1 MNTPRGQRFRSRCAR
16 RGLSL
21 MEAMLS
27 LAILGGA
34 LAAIGEL
41 IRLGARAAEE
51 ARDLTKAQL
60 ICDSIMGEVVA
71 GIAKPTAATRQEC
84 PTDPGFVY
92 TLQTASASVPDLL
105 HVKLTIERQADI
117 KINNPRGLKYSIER
131 MLPDPNSQTFLAS
144 YAAGSPEPAKVDFSG
159 AFAAGLSNMLGG
171 AAGGASG
178 GAAGG
183 SGGSGGAGGGAT
195 GGAGGT
201 TGQGRNQ
208 TGGEGNPSTGS

>member
-1 MNTPRGQRFRSRCAR
+1 MNAPRRRMTRSKARR

-34 LAAIGEL
+34 LATIGEL
-41 IRLGARAAEE
+41 IRMGARAAEE

-92 TLQTASASVPDLL
+92 TLQTASATVPDLL
-105 HVKLTIERQADI
+105 HVKLTIERQSDI
-117 KINNPRGLKYSIER
+117 NINNPRGLKYSIER
-131 MLPDPNSQTFLAS
+131 ILPDPNSQTFLAS

-159 AFAAGLSNMLGG
+159 AFSAGLSNLLGG
-171 AAGGASG
+171 AAGGATG
-178 GAAGG
+178 GATGG
-183 SGGSGGAGGGAT
+183 APGGSGGAGGASGGTGAT
-195 GGAGGT
+195 QGG
-201 TGQGRNQ
+201 NQ
-208 TGGEGNPSTGS
+208 TGGGANPSAGT

>member
-1 MNTPRGQRFRSRCAR
+1 MPTPRRRKSTSRTAR

-60 ICDSIMGEVVA
+60 IGDSIMGEVVA
-71 GIAKPTAATRQEC
+71 GIANPTAATRQEC
-84 PTDPGFVY
+84 PADPGFVY
-92 TLQTASASVPDLL
+92 TLQTQSATVPDLL

-117 KINNPRGLKYSIER
+117 NINNPRGLKYSLER
-131 MLPDPNSQTFLAS
+131 MLPDPNSQTFMAS

-171 AAGGASG
+171 AAGGAAGGASG

-183 SGGSGGAGGGAT
+183 LGGGGAGGAGAT
-195 GGAGGT
+195 Q
-201 TGQGRNQ
+201 GQGGSQ
-208 TGGEGNPSTGS
+208 PGGGGNPSAGT